1 MNITIDEEF
10 KSLIPPLSDL
20 ERVQLEDNLHCLG
33 NTSFSSDE
41 LAKID
46 AILMK
51 ASPPRI

>member
-1 MNITIDEEF
+1 VLVGV
-10 KSLIPPLSDL
+10 SS
-20 ERVQLEDNLHCLG
+20 VAQLEDNLRCLG

-51 ASPPRI
+51 GSPPRI